1 MAANTVISL
10 VLKAKDEA
18 SNVLMGTASKLGALF
33 AVFAG
38 GAAVAK
44 TVEDL
49 SELDKVAQRL
59 SMSVESL
66 SAGQYAA
73 FKLAGV
79 GAEEYSDALAEV
91 RIKMEEWS
99 SIQSGGATDFFEIMN
114 VDVKEFMKL
123 NPQEQLMKI
132 AETMKDMSASAKFTF
147 LDQIGSDA
155 LRNLLPALQDGRG
168 EFDKMIKEAERYNQV
183 ISSIDAK
190 AIRSLNTE
198 FQTLGK
204 IAEGTFK
211 KAFSNIAPELQALVE
226 IVKEQML
233 GMSEDAKAPLNSIGE
248 TFRNV
253 INGMIDGV
261 DFLAKL
267 KDSFDIAFHG
277 MKSVVLLFA
286 EVFVSGMQG
295 IEDGATV
302 AMNSTEK
309 ILREAFAGFVQLI
322 NNAFIKPISD
332 ALKLVGADGLSNQL
346 NQISEAANNY
356 AVALNKKGP
365 AFEARN
371 LQPTINKLR
380 ELREESNNLIKE
392 NINLVVNGT
401 FDAESLKKDY
411 NEKVTSIE
419 NDLAIKV
426 KTEEQQKK
434 ADIAKG
440 GDAKFN
446 GANAAAAAA
455 QAASQA
461 KLLADLAKA
470 EIESKIKTI
479 ENKRDIELAG
489 LEQRARDEGLSANKI
504 ADIRMQIELDA
515 ARKVSEQR
523 KKLIDEDIKA
533 LQAQIAA
540 QGKILAVEQN
550 DGARGGALTAIKEL
564 EAEITR
570 KRMEQKQIGA
580 DLVAQSAILKANR
593 AAELGNL
600 KAELEAI
607 KEEAE
612 LELRVIRGDSVDVE
626 LEKLDKQWKE
636 TVRDMEEVGVDSTAV
651 KDLLSA
657 KKAEIELNDIESQF
671 AALKKKLETN
681 KISPFEYLKEVGEL
695 EKKGTEKTAEVGNPE
710 RADRFAEAAKEA
722 KAEVFELE
730 SIMEKV
736 GDSMTS
742 GFENAF
748 SELISGSK
756 SAKEAFADMAQS
768 VLMDIGKIIAK
779 LAIQLAYQSM
789 ISALSGGSSSAAGA
803 ASGGGGLMSSLSGL
817 FGSLPKFHTGGIIG
831 KGADNYGLK
840 PDEALIVAQ
849 KGEEMITE
857 KDPRHR
863 KNAGNGSNSGA
874 APSVNV
880 VNMLDNNAIAKSTME
895 HPSFESTVLNVIRS
909 NPEVVR
915 SV

>member
-1 MAANTVISL
+1 MANNTVISL
-10 VLKAKDEA
+10 ILRAKDEA
-18 SNVLMGTASKLGALF
+18 SNVLTGTAAKLTALF
-33 AVFAG
+33 AAFAG
-38 GAAVAK
+38 GAAVHK

-49 SELDKVAQRL
+49 TELDKVAQRL
-59 SMSVESL
+59 SMSVEDL

-79 GAEEYSDALAEV
+79 SAEDYADSLAEV

-99 SIQSGGATDFFEIMN
+99 SIQAGGATDFFEIMN

-123 NPQEQLMKI
+123 NPQEQLLKI
-132 AETMKDMSASAKFTF
+132 AETMKDMSASAQFTF
-147 LDQIGSDA
+147 LDQMGSDA
-155 LRNLLPALQDGRG
+155 MRNLLPALKNGGAELR
-168 EFDKMIKEAERYNQV
+168 KMLEEAEKYNQI
-183 ISSIDAK
+183 ISSFDAK

-204 IAEGTFK
+204 IADASFK
-211 KAFSNIAPELQALVE
+211 KMFSGIAPELQAIVE
-226 IVKEQML
+226 IVKEKML
-233 GMSEDAKAPLNSIGE
+233 EMTADVNGSVTSIGDR
-248 TFRNV
+248 FADV
-253 INGMIDGV
+253 V
-261 DFLAKL
+261 
-267 KDSFDIAFHG
+267 
-277 MKSVVLLFA
+277 KSVIDSVSFLSRVKDGFDA
-286 EVFVSGMQG
+286 VFHSAAASVIIFTKIFLMGMQA
-295 IEDGATV
+295 IEDGVTFS
-302 AMNSTEK
+302 MNKTEGV
-309 ILREAFAGFVQLI
+309 LRKAFAGFVQLA
-322 NNAFIKPISD
+322 NNMLIKPLARDLGTLGFDKAANALNEFANANQNYSDSISFKEPDRVARSIRPTID
-332 ALKLVGADGLSNQL
+332 ALTKLEEKQKELAGKNL
-346 NQISEAANNY
+346 Y
-356 AVALNKKGP
+356 FAVEG
-365 AFEARN
+365 E
-371 LQPTINKLR
+371 
-380 ELREESNNLIKE
+380 
-392 NINLVVNGT
+392 
-401 FDAESLKKDY
+401 FDSESLKKSFEDGRK
-411 NEKVTSIE
+411 NIR
-419 NDLAIKV
+419 L
-426 KTEEQQKK
+426 KTEITVEKEK
-434 ADIAKG
+434 EAKESDIAKG

-446 GANAAAAAA
+446 AANAAAAAA

-504 ADIRMQIELDA
+504 SDMRLKLELDS
-515 ARKVSEQR
+515 AREISTQR
-523 KKLIDEDIKA
+523 KKLIDEDIKS
-533 LQAQIAA
+533 LESQIAA
-540 QGKILAVEQN
+540 QGKILAVELN
-550 DGARGGALTAIKEL
+550 DGARGGALTAIKDL

-570 KRMEQKQIGA
+570 KRLEQKQIGA

-600 KAELEAI
+600 KAQLEQI

-626 LEKLDKQWKE
+626 LEKLDKQWKD

-657 KKAEIELNDIESQF
+657 KKAEIELNDIENKF
-671 AALKKKLETN
+671 ADLKKKLETN

-710 RADRFAEAAKEA
+710 RADKFAEAAKEA

-779 LAIQLAYQSM
+779 LVIQLAYQSM

-803 ASGGGGLMSSLSGL
+803 GGGGGGLMSGLSGL
-817 FGSLPKFHTGGIIG
+817 IGSLPKFHTGGIPG
-831 KGADNYGLK
+831 VGPDNYGLK
-840 PDEALIVAQ
+840 PDEALIIAQ
-849 KGEEMITE
+849 KGEEILTE
-857 KDPRHR
+857 SDPRHR
-863 KNAGNGSNSGA
+863 KNARKGGASVA

-895 HPSFESTVLNVIRS
+895 HPAFESTVLNVIRS

>member
-1 MAANTVISL
+1 MAANTIISL
-10 VLKAKDEA
+10 VLRAKDEA
-18 SNVLMGTASKLGALF
+18 SNVLTGTAAKLTALF
-33 AVFAG
+33 AAFAG
-38 GAAVAK
+38 GAAIHK

-49 SELDKVAQRL
+49 TEMDKIAQRL
-59 SMSVESL
+59 SL
-66 SAGQYAA
+66 SIEDLTAGQYAA

-79 GAEEYSDALAEV
+79 SAEDYADSLAEV

-99 SIQSGGATDFFEIMN
+99 SIQAGGATDFFEIMN
-114 VDVKEFMKL
+114 VNVKEFMKL
-123 NPQEQLMKI
+123 DPQEQLLKI
-132 AETMKDMSASAKFTF
+132 AETMKDMSASAQFTF
-147 LDQIGSDA
+147 LDQMGSDA
-155 LRNLLPALQDGRG
+155 MRNLLPALKDGG
-168 EFDKMIKEAERYNQV
+168 TEFRKMLEQAKQYNLV
-183 ISSIDAK
+183 ISSFDAK
-190 AIRSLNTE
+190 AVRSLNTE

-204 IAEGTFK
+204 IADSSFR
-211 KAFSNIAPELQALVE
+211 KAFANIAPELQALVE
-226 IVKEQML
+226 IVKEKML
-233 GMSEDAKAPLNSIGE
+233 GMSEGTQAPLNSIGE
-248 TFRNV
+248 TFKNV

-277 MKSVVLLFA
+277 MKSIVLVFA
-286 EVFVSGMQG
+286 EAFVMSMQG
-295 IEDGATV
+295 FENAATIS
-302 AMNSTEK
+302 MNATEK
-309 ILREAFAGFVQLI
+309 VLREAFAGFVQLI
-322 NNAFIKPISD
+322 NNAFIKPISS
-332 ALKLVGADGLSNQL
+332 ALKLVGAGDLSNQL
-346 NQISEAANNY
+346 NQISDAANNY
-356 AVALNKKGP
+356 AIALNKKGP

-380 ELREESNNLIKE
+380 ELREESNNLVKE

-401 FDAESLKKDY
+401 FDAESLKRDY
-411 NEKVTSIE
+411 SEKVTSIE

-426 KTEEQQKK
+426 KTEEQEKK
-434 ADIAKG
+434 RDIAKG

-446 GANAAAAAA
+446 AANAAAAAA

-470 EIESKIKTI
+470 EIEAKIKNI
-479 ENKRDIELAG
+479 ENKRDLDLAG

-504 ADIRMQIELDA
+504 ADMRLKLELDS
-515 ARKVSEQR
+515 AREISTQR
-523 KKLIDEDIKA
+523 KKLIDEDIKS
-533 LQAQIAA
+533 LEAQIAA
-540 QGKILAVEQN
+540 QGKILAVELN
-550 DGARGGALTAIKEL
+550 DGARGGALTAIKDL

-570 KRMEQKQIGA
+570 KRLEQKQIGA

-600 KAELEAI
+600 KAELEKI

-612 LELRVIRGDSVDVE
+612 LELRVIRGDSVGVE
-626 LEKLDKQWKE
+626 LDRLESQWKD

-657 KKAEIELNDIESQF
+657 KKAEIELNDIENKF
-671 AALKKKLETN
+671 ADLKKKLETN

-779 LAIQLAYQSM
+779 LVIQLAYQSM

-803 ASGGGGLMSSLSGL
+803 GGSGGGFMSGLSGL
-817 FGSLPKFHTGGIIG
+817 FGSLPKFHTGGVIG
-831 KGADNYGLK
+831 IGADNYGLK

-863 KNAGNGSNSGA
+863 KNAGNGGNSGA
-874 APSVNV
+874 APNVTV
-880 VNMLDNNAIAKSTME
+880 VNQIDNNAIARSTFE
-895 HPSFESTVLNVIRS
+895 HPSWESSVLNVIKS

>member
-1 MAANTVISL
+1 MAANTIISL
-10 VLKAKDEA
+10 VLRAKDEA
-18 SNVLMGTASKLGALF
+18 SNVLTGTAAKLTALF
-33 AVFAG
+33 AAFAG
-38 GAAVAK
+38 GAAIHK
-44 TVEDL
+44 TVE
-49 SELDKVAQRL
+49 ELTEMDKITQRL
-59 SMSVESL
+59 SLSMEEL

-79 GAEEYSDALAEV
+79 SAEDYADSLAEV

-99 SIQSGGATDFFEIMN
+99 SIQAGGATDFFEIMN

-123 NPQEQLMKI
+123 NPQEQLLKI
-132 AETMKDMSASAKFTF
+132 AETMKDMSASAQFTF
-147 LDQIGSDA
+147 LDQMGSDA
-155 LRNLLPALQDGRG
+155 MRNLLPALKDGG
-168 EFDKMIKEAERYNQV
+168 AEFRKMLEQAKQYNLV
-183 ISSIDAK
+183 ISSFDAK
-190 AIRSLNTE
+190 AVRSLNTE
-198 FQTLGK
+198 FQTLGQ
-204 IAEGTFK
+204 IADSTFK
-211 KAFSNIAPELQALVE
+211 KAFANIAPELQALVE

-233 GMSEDAKAPLNSIGE
+233 GMSEGAQAPLNSIGE
-248 TFRNV
+248 KFRSV

-286 EVFVSGMQG
+286 EVFVTGMQT
-295 IEDGATV
+295 IETGTNEV
-302 AMNSTEK
+302 MNATEK
-309 ILREAFAGFVQLI
+309 VLRQAFAGFVQLI
-322 NNAFIKPISD
+322 NNAFIKPISS
-332 ALKLVGADGLSNQL
+332 ALKLVGAGDLSSQL
-346 NQISEAANNY
+346 NQISDAANNY
-356 AVALNKKGP
+356 AIALNKKGP

-380 ELREESNNLIKE
+380 ELREESNNLVKE
-392 NINLVVNGT
+392 NIDLVVNGT
-401 FDAESLKKDY
+401 FDAESLKRDY
-411 NEKVTSIE
+411 SEKVTSIE

-426 KTEEQQKK
+426 KTEEQEKK
-434 ADIAKG
+434 KDIAKG

-446 GANAAAAAA
+446 AANAAAAAA

-504 ADIRMQIELDA
+504 ADMRLKLELDS
-515 ARKVSEQR
+515 AREISTQR
-523 KKLIDEDIKA
+523 KKLIDEDIKS
-533 LQAQIAA
+533 LEAQIAA
-540 QGKILAVEQN
+540 QGKILAVELN
-550 DGARGGALTAIKEL
+550 DGARGGALTAIKDL

-570 KRMEQKQIGA
+570 KRLEQKQIGA

-600 KAELEAI
+600 KAQLEQI

-626 LEKLDKQWKE
+626 LEKLDKQWKD

-657 KKAEIELNDIESQF
+657 KKAEIELNDIESKF
-671 AALKKKLETN
+671 AGLKKKLETN
-681 KISPFEYLKEVGEL
+681 KISPLEYWKEVGEL
-695 EKKGTEKTAEVGNPE
+695 ENKGTEKTAEVGNPE
-710 RADRFAEAAKEA
+710 RTDRFAEAAKEA

-779 LAIQLAYQSM
+779 LVIQLAYQSM

-803 ASGGGGLMSSLSGL
+803 GGGGGLMSGLSGL
-817 FGSLPKFHTGGIIG
+817 FGSLPKFHTGGVIG
-831 KGADNYGLK
+831 QGADNYGLK

-874 APSVNV
+874 APNVTV
-880 VNMLDNNAIAKSTME
+880 VNQIDNNAIARSTFE
-895 HPSFESTVLNVIRS
+895 HPSWESSVLNVIRS

>member
-1 MAANTVISL
+1 MAGNTVISL
-10 VLKAKDEA
+10 ILKAKDEA
-18 SNVLMGTASKLGALF
+18 SSVLTGAAAKITALLA
-33 AVFAG
+33 AFAG
-38 GAAVAK
+38 GAAIHK

-49 SELDKVAQRL
+49 TELDRVAQRL
-59 SMSVESL
+59 SMTTEAL
-66 SAGQYAA
+66 SAGQFAA

-79 GAEEYSDALAEV
+79 NAEQYADAITEI

-99 SIQSGGATDFFEIMN
+99 SIQAGGATDFFEVMN
-114 VDVKEFMKL
+114 VSVKEFIKL
-123 NPQEQLMKI
+123 DPQEQLLKI
-132 AETMKDMSASAKFTF
+132 ADTMKDMSASAQFTF
-147 LDQIGSDA
+147 LDQMGSDA
-155 LRNLLPALQDGRG
+155 LRNLLPAIKNGSA
-168 EFDKMIKEAERYNQV
+168 EFRKMMQEAERYNQV
-183 ISSIDAK
+183 ISSIDSK

-198 FQTLGK
+198 FQSLGL
-204 IAEGTFK
+204 IASGTFK
-211 KAFSNIAPELQALVE
+211 KAFSGIAPELQALVE
-226 IVKEQML
+226 IVKDKML
-233 GMSEDAKAPLNSIGE
+233 GMVEGVNSPISSIGE
-248 TFRNV
+248 TFLNV
-253 INGMIDGV
+253 IKGMIDGV
-261 DFLAKL
+261 DFVLKL
-267 KDSFDIAFHG
+267 KDSFDVAFHG
-277 MKSVVLLFA
+277 MKSAVLLFS
-286 EVFVSGMQG
+286 EIFLTGMQS
-295 IEDGATV
+295 IENGVTE

-309 ILREAFAGFVQLI
+309 VLRKAFSGFVQLI
-322 NNAFIKPISD
+322 NNAFIKPISS
-332 ALKLVGADGLSNQL
+332 ALKLVGAGDLAGQL
-346 NQISEAANNY
+346 DKISAAANDY
-356 AVALNKKGP
+356 AIALNNKGP
-365 AFEARN
+365 AFQARN
-371 LQPTINKLR
+371 IQPTIDKIK
-380 ELREESNNLIKE
+380 ELRAESDKLIGE
-392 NINLVVNGT
+392 NIDLVINGT
-401 FDAESLKKDY
+401 VDAEQLKKEIDD
-411 NEKVTSIE
+411 KVAGVRK
-419 NDLAIKV
+419 DLALKV
-426 KTEEQQKK
+426 DLETEEKK
-434 ADIAKG
+434 KDLAKG

-479 ENKRDIELAG
+479 ENKRDLELAG

-504 ADIRMQIELDA
+504 ADIRLQIELDA

-533 LQAQIAA
+533 LQAQISA
-540 QGKILAVEQN
+540 QGLILAAEQN

-600 KAELEAI
+600 KAELEKI

-612 LELRVIRGDSVDVE
+612 LELRVIRGDSVGVE
-626 LEKLDKQWKE
+626 LERLDKQWKD

-657 KKAEIELNDIESQF
+657 KKAEIELNEIESQF
-671 AALKKKLETN
+671 AELKKKLEGN
-681 KISPFEYLKEVGEL
+681 KISPFEYMKQVGEL
-695 EKKGTEKTAEVGNPE
+695 EQKGTEKAKETGNSE
-710 RADRFAEAAKEA
+710 RVDKFTEAAKSA

-730 SIMEKV
+730 TLMGKV

-742 GFENAF
+742 GFETAF

-768 VLMDIGKIIAK
+768 ILMDIGKIIAK
-779 LAIQLAYQSM
+779 LMIQLAYQSL
-789 ISALSGGSSSAAGA
+789 ISAFSGGSSTAAGA
-803 ASGGGGLMSSLSGL
+803 ASGGGFMSSLSGI
-817 FGSLPKFHTGGIIG
+817 FGGLPKFHTGGIIG

-863 KNAGNGSNSGA
+863 KNAGNGSGSGV

-915 SV
+915 SM

>member
-1 MAANTVISL
+1 MANNTVISL
-10 VLKAKDEA
+10 VLRAKDEA
-18 SNVLMGTASKLGALF
+18 SNVLTGTFAKLTAIF
-33 AVFAG
+33 AAFAG
-38 GAAVAK
+38 FTGIKNAL
-44 TVEDL
+44 EDL
-49 SELDKVAQRL
+49 TELDKVTQRL
-59 SMSVESL
+59 SL
-66 SAGQYAA
+66 STEEFMAGQYAA
-73 FKLAGV
+73 MKLAGV
-79 GAEEYSDALAEV
+79 SADEYADSLAEV
-91 RIKMEEWS
+91 RIKLEEWS
-99 SIQSGGATDFFEIMN
+99 SIQAGGATDFFEIMN
-114 VDVKEFMKL
+114 VDVKDFMKL
-123 NPQEQLMKI
+123 NPQEQLLKI
-132 AETMKDMSASAKFTF
+132 AETMKDMSASAQFTF
-147 LDQIGSDA
+147 LDQMGSDA
-155 LRNLLPALQDGRG
+155 MRNLLPALKDGG
-168 EFDKMIKEAERYNQV
+168 AEFRKMLEQAKQYNLV
-183 ISSIDAK
+183 ISSFDAK
-190 AIRSLNTE
+190 AVRSLNTE
-198 FQTLGK
+198 FQTLGQ
-204 IAEGTFK
+204 IADSTFK
-211 KAFSNIAPELQALVE
+211 KAFANIAPELQALVE

-233 GMSEDAKAPLNSIGE
+233 GMSEGAQAPLNSIGE
-248 TFRNV
+248 KFRSV

-286 EVFVSGMQG
+286 EVFVTGMQT
-295 IEDGATV
+295 IETGTNEV
-302 AMNSTEK
+302 MNATEK
-309 ILREAFAGFVQLI
+309 VLRKAFAGFVQLI
-322 NNAFIKPISD
+322 NNAFIKPISS
-332 ALKLVGADGLSNQL
+332 ALKLVGAGDLSNQL
-346 NQISEAANNY
+346 NQISDAANNY
-356 AVALNKKGP
+356 AIALNKKGP

-380 ELREESNNLIKE
+380 ELREESNNLVKE

-426 KTEEQQKK
+426 KTEEQEKK
-434 ADIAKG
+434 RDIAKG

-446 GANAAAAAA
+446 AANAAAAAA
-455 QAASQA
+455 QAASQV

-470 EIESKIKTI
+470 EIEAKIKNI
-479 ENKRDIELAG
+479 ENKRDLDLAG

-504 ADIRMQIELDA
+504 ADMRLKLELDS
-515 ARKVSEQR
+515 AREISTQR
-523 KKLIDEDIKA
+523 KKLIDEDIKS
-533 LQAQIAA
+533 LEAQIAA
-540 QGKILAVEQN
+540 QGKILAVELN
-550 DGARGGALTAIKEL
+550 DGARGGALTSIKDL

-600 KAELEAI
+600 KAQLEQI

-612 LELRVIRGDSVDVE
+612 LELRVIRGDSVGVE
-626 LEKLDKQWKE
+626 LEKLDKQWKD

-681 KISPFEYLKEVGEL
+681 KISPFEYLKEVVEL
-695 EKKGTEKTAEVGNPE
+695 EKKGTEKTTEVGNPE
-710 RADRFAEAAKEA
+710 RADKFAEAAKEA

-756 SAKEAFADMAQS
+756 SAKEAFSDMAQS

-779 LAIQLAYQSM
+779 LVIQLAYQSM

-803 ASGGGGLMSSLSGL
+803 GSGGGLMSSLSGL
-817 FGSLPKFHTGGIIG
+817 IGSLPKFHTGGIIG
-831 KGADNYGLK
+831 QGADNYGLS
-840 PDEALIVAQ
+840 PDEALIVAK

-863 KNAGNGSNSGA
+863 KNAGSGNGNGESPNITII
-874 APSVNV
+874 N
-880 VNMLDNNAIAKSTME
+880 NLDNDAIAHSVFE
-895 HPSFESTVLNVIRS
+895 HPSYETKFLNTLRS
-909 NPEVVR
+909 NAEVVR
-915 SV
+915 SL